1 MSSLLPDAT
10 GSFRRQ
16 IVILTTCVTAFAMVV
31 LTVVLQVILADLSK
45 STVDRVLEDRADA
58 VVGSAVSASTG
69 ASLEV
74 PSTEL
79 DSGVVVYDA
88 AGDTVVGIAA
98 APLRGAYTSLSAVE
112 TTRFRTVGETRI
124 IAEPFTTSSGIPGV
138 VVVSER
144 LAPYEEAERYAL
156 IVSLVTG
163 ALATAAAAAI
173 AAWVTSR
180 ALKPVAVLAR
190 TAADWSEHDLSR
202 RFELGAPT
210 NEITALAGILDT
222 LLDKVSAAIRSEQ
235 RLTSELAHE
244 LRTPLTAVQ
253 GTADLAL
260 MEDGL
265 SPDARESMK
274 DIADAARRMSTTITT
289 LLEVARTEASQLE
302 ASSCSLVDVIE
313 DVLRNVD
320 HDHLEVE
327 VSVASHRVGAPSAIL
342 ARALAPVVENAV
354 RFARHRV
361 SISSSESPTGNVI
374 VTIDDDGPGVDSPAE
389 AIFLPGTT
397 SSGGSGAGLGLALAR
412 RMARSIGGELDL
424 AQPQGPTRFELR
436 LPRF

>member
-1 MSSLLPDAT
+1 VISLQPDAT

-31 LTVVLQVILADLSK
+31 LTVVLQLILADLSN

-58 VVGSAVSASTG
+58 VVGSVVDATAGT
-69 ASLEV
+69 SLEV
-74 PSTEL
+74 PTAEL
-79 DSGVVVYDA
+79 DSGVVVFDA
-88 AGDTVVGIAA
+88 TGTAVVGIAA
-98 APLRGAYTSLSAVE
+98 APLQETYTALS
-112 TTRFRTVGETRI
+112 TTDVTRYRTVGETRLV
-124 IAEPFTTSSGIPGV
+124 AAPFTTTAGTPGV

-156 IVSLVTG
+156 IVSLITG

-180 ALKPVAVLAR
+180 ALMPVAVLAR

-202 RFELGAPT
+202 RFELGAAT

-260 MEDGL
+260 MGDGL
-265 SPDARESMK
+265 SPDARESIE

-289 LLEVARTEASQLE
+289 LLEVARTEASQRE
-302 ASSCSLVDVIE
+302 ASSCSLVGVVE
-313 DVLRNVD
+313 DVLRNVH
-320 HDHLEVE
+320 HDHLEVK
-327 VSVASHRVGAPSAIL
+327 VSVASHRVAAPSAIL

-361 SISSSESPTGNVI
+361 SISSSESTTGDVI
-374 VTIDDDGPGVDSPAE
+374 VMIDDDGPGVDLPAE
-389 AIFLPGTT
+389 TIFLPGTT

-424 AQPQGPTRFELR
+424 AQPQGPTSFVLR
-436 LPRF
+436 VPRS

>member
-1 MSSLLPDAT
+1 MTSLLPDAT

-16 IVILTTCVTAFAMVV
+16 IVVLTTCVTAFAMLI
-31 LTVVLQVILADLSK
+31 LTVVLQIILASLSAN
-45 STVDRVLEDRADA
+45 TVDRVLEDRADA
-58 VVGSAVSASTG
+58 VVGSAIAATTSAT
-69 ASLEV
+69 LEV
-74 PSTEL
+74 PSAEL

-88 AGDTVVGIAA
+88 AGNAVVGVAA
-98 APLRGAYTSLSAVE
+98 GPLRDAYKALSTAP
-112 TTRFRTVGETRI
+112 TTRYRSVEATRL
-124 IAEPFTTSSGIPGV
+124 IAEPFSSASGTRGV

-144 LAPYEEAERYAL
+144 LAPYEEAEQYAL

-163 ALATAAAAAI
+163 TLATAAAAAI

-190 TAADWSEHDLSR
+190 TAADWSEHDLTR
-202 RFELGAPT
+202 RFDLGAPT
-210 NEITALAGILDT
+210 NEIMALAAILDT

-260 MEDGL
+260 MDNDL
-265 SPDARESMK
+265 PHDARESMT
-274 DIADAARRMSTTITT
+274 DIAGAARRMATTITT
-289 LLEVARTEASQLE
+289 LLDVARTEASQLE
-302 ASSCSLVDVIE
+302 ASSCSLVEVIG
-313 DVLRNVD
+313 DVLRNVR

-327 VSVASHRVGAPSAIL
+327 VSVADHRVAAPAAIL
-342 ARALAPVVENAV
+342 ARALAPVLENAM

-361 SISSSESPTGNVI
+361 TVSTTESTTGDVVVVI
-374 VTIDDDGPGVDSPAE
+374 ADDGPGVDLPGE
-389 AIFLPGTT
+389 TVFLPGTT

-412 RMARSIGGELDL
+412 RMARSIGGDLDL
-424 AQPQGPTRFELR
+424 AQTREPTHFELR
-436 LPRF
+436 LPRA